1 MNKAGKGK
9 AFQKELHKLSDM
21 FKERLIFF
29 FVWSVSSERN
39 VRHILF
45 LSNIFLFTSAQLIST
60 VKNQDLVL
68 QLMK

>member
-29 FVWSVSSERN
+29 FWSDQYPQRE
-39 VRHILF
+39 
-45 LSNIFLFTSAQLIST
+45 T
-60 VKNQDLVL
+60 
-68 QLMK
+68 